1 MLQADGFGVVRL
13 RGEVEAVLTDMRT
26 GRIKKSIKGHNL
38 IVTVGAQE
46 IAKIVAS
53 STSGT
58 RPTHMAIG
66 TSTSA
71 PVAAQTDLVGTATR
85 RPLGSTSRSSNQ
97 ITYSCTFGTGVG
109 TFTVQEAGLFNA
121 AAAGQMFARWLTGA
135 FVKGSTDA
143 LTITWRMT
151 FGTM

>member
-1 MLQADGFGVVRL
+1 MSQGNFGVLRL
-13 RGEVEAVLTDMRT
+13 RGDVEAVLKDAHT
-26 GRIKKSIKGHNL
+26 GQIKASRSGHNL
-38 IVTVGAQE
+38 VVTVGAQE

-66 TSTSA
+66 TSTTA
-71 PVAAQTDLVGTATR
+71 PTAAQTDLIGTATR
-85 RPLGSTSRSSNQ
+85 RALGSTSRSSNQ

-121 AAAGQMFARWLTGA
+121 ASAGQMFARWLTGA
-135 FVKGSTDA
+135 FVKGSTDS
-143 LTITWRMT
+143 LTITWRLT